1 MGVFYELEQ
10 KNPEKKFFSVGHRQ
24 FCPNMKKISVEKV
37 KAALESLSPEV
48 TMDEEMRIKANAP
61 LVRMLELA
69 K

>member
-1 MGVFYELEQ
+1 
-10 KNPEKKFFSVGHRQ
+10 
-24 FCPNMKKISVEKV
+24 MKKISVEKV